1 MAWVFTPEIPLG
13 GPHTTFPPEN
23 IPFSLLC
30 ISYSPFQFL
39 LQCSGQILELLCLW
53 SWSSVDLMVSWGRQ
67 QERLLCPSESC
78 LSLCCV
84 QTLRYVTDVGT
95 ASLEG
100 SWPMKQPPQIRGLGT
115 GNGSVFPSLEHD
127 VPHSHSRGMTA
138 SLSLDIRT
146 TFPRLQNIPFYPHCL
161 WEK

>member
-1 MAWVFTPEIPLG
+1 M
-13 GPHTTFPPEN
+13 
-23 IPFSLLC
+23 
-30 ISYSPFQFL
+30 
-39 LQCSGQILELLCLW
+39 
-53 SWSSVDLMVSWGRQ
+53 DLMVRWGRQ

-100 SWPMKQPPQIRGLGT
+100 SWPMKQPHQIRGLGT
-115 GNGSVFPSLEHD
+115 GNGSVFPNLEHD

-138 SLSLDIRT
+138 SLSLNIRT
-146 TFPRLQNIPFYPHCL
+146 TFPRLQNIPSIPTAFGRSDVCSFTWLHRLLDTWPQFSSPVKWGFYLSPRVC
-161 WEK
+161 